1 MDYCSGVRRN
11 ELLIQAKTRMNLRN
25 MILSE
30 RSLSQKLIQTKV
42 MAFSC
47 FLKKKGNY
55 TSHCDLF
62 LMNSYWS
69 PVFASFSSV
78 YGASLLAQ
86 MVKNLS
92 AMWKTWFRYLGW
104 DDPLEKG
111 MATHSSILAW
121 RIPWTEMPHGV
132 TKSQTRLSDLSF
144 FSVYSNNLNN

>member
-1 MDYCSGVRRN
+1 MDYCSGVRRI
-11 ELLIQAKTRMNLRN
+11 ELLIHAKTRMNLWN

-30 RSLSQKLIQTKV
+30 RGLSQKLIQTKV

-55 TSHCDLF
+55 TSHHGLF

-69 PVFASFSSV
+69 PVFASFSSA
-78 YGASLLAQ
+78 YGASLVVQ

-92 AMWKTWFRYLGW
+92 TTWKTWLWYLGW

-111 MATHSSILAW
+111 MATHSSIHAW
-121 RIPWTEMPHGV
+121 RIPWTEELAGYSPCGCKGWDM
-132 TKSQTRLSDLSF
+132 TERLTLRF
-144 FSVYSNNLNN
+144 T